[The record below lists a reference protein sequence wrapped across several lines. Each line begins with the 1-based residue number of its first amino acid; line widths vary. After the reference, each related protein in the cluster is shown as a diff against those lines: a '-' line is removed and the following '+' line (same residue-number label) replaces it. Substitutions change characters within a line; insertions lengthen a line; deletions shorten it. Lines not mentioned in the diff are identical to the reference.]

1 MSAGTL
7 TLVAPLA
14 GWSGALE
21 EAPDAVFA
29 QRLLGDGL
37 AIDPTAG
44 TLCAPCDGEVLLL
57 PPSRHAVTLRSTG
70 GCEILLHVGIDT
82 VALGGTGFTA
92 HTREGATVRAGDELL
107 SFDLDVLARRAKSL
121 MTPVVIAG
129 GGWRIIRCSRDCE
142 VRVGEFLMELVASAA
157 GGAGGAQP
165 NVLTEQVRRVAV
177 NFEHGI
183 HARPAALMAA
193 ALKSLAAEVR
203 IVAGAR
209 AANARSTTALMSL
222 GAKHGD
228 LIELHASGPD
238 AAAALTALAGLLG
251 APAARAA
258 GAAAPKR
265 EAPARPPESVAGPGG
280 RLRGISASGGLAV
293 GTALQLRRL
302 EIEVPADGAGLA
314 HEQAALERARGAV
327 RERLSRGGTS
337 GAQAQIAAAHLQL
350 LEDPELSARAQV
362 ELAAGRSAG
371 FAWRAALRAAA
382 QALQALN
389 DAHLAERVDDLFD
402 LESQVL
408 LELTGTASA
417 AGPPAAGAIIIAPEL
432 LPSQV
437 VALAQ
442 AGAAGLCMAGGGAT
456 SHAAILAAALGVP
469 ALVALGAGILA
480 IEDGTPLVLDAGSGV
495 VEVDPGT
502 ARVAAARTAVAA
514 DAARRA
520 QLERAAQQAAS
531 TADGVRVEVLANI
544 GSLAEAQAAV
554 RLGAEGVGLLR
565 TEFLF
570 LDRSSAPPEAEQR
583 AQYQAIA
590 DALGARPL
598 TIRTL
603 DAGGDKPIAYLPL
616 PPEENPALGLRGIRT
631 SLAYPQLLRTQLRAV
646 LAIKTAAQLRVLLPM
661 ISDLDEV
668 QAVRGLVDEL
678 CGELGRDAAPL
689 IGVMI
694 ETPAAALLADELAAA
709 VDFLSIGT
717 NDLTQYTLAMDRSH
731 PQLASRLDAL
741 HPAVLRLIARTAQ
754 AGEARQ
760 RPVAVCGGLASEPRA
775 AALLIGLGV
784 RELSAVPAVI
794 PQLKA
799 RIAAFI
805 AIMPAPVALIIF
817 LIPLA
822 IVEPFKI
829 VSLWLM
835 AVGHP
840 ILGALDLFSGR
851 VVGQV
856 QSHQRF
862 ESAARRQRRDDAL
875 PVRAGQCR
883 GGDRRLEIGH
893 HNGAPEALRGEMRDR
908 FQGIG
913 VAQMHVPVVGPLDG
927 EAIHAAA
934 VRAGQPPRSRSSV

>member
-57 PPSRHAVTLRSTG
+57 PGSRHAVTLRSPG

-82 VALGGTGFTA
+82 VALGGAGFTA
-92 HTREGATVRAGDELL
+92 HRREGDAVRAGDALL
-107 SFDLDVLARRAKSL
+107 SFDLDVLARRAKSVL
-121 MTPVVIAG
+121 TPVVIAA
-129 GGWRIIRCSRDCE
+129 GGWRIVRCSRDCE
-142 VRVGEFLMELVASAA
+142 VRVGEFLMELVATGA
-157 GGAGGAQP
+157 GGAGVAPQ
-165 NVLTEQVRRVAV
+165 NVRTEQKLRVAV
-177 NFEHGI
+177 NFAHGI

-193 ALKSLAAEVR
+193 ALKNLAAEVR

-209 AANARSTTALMSL
+209 AANARSTTALMAL
-222 GAKHGD
+222 GAKQGD
-228 LIELHASGPD
+228 LIELHASGADAD
-238 AAAALTALAGLLG
+238 AALAALAGVFG
-251 APAARAA
+251 APALRALGAREPEVSVP
-258 GAAAPKR
+258 AAPVD
-265 EAPARPPESVAGPGG
+265 AVAGPGV

-293 GTALQLRRL
+293 GSALQLRRR
-302 EIEVPADGAGLA
+302 EIEVPADGAGVA

-327 RERLSRGGTS
+327 RQRLSGGGTS

-350 LEDPELSARAQV
+350 LDDPELEGRAQA
-362 ELAAGRSAG
+362 EMAAGRSAG
-371 FAWRAALRAAA
+371 FAWRGALRAAA
-382 QALQALN
+382 KALQDLN
-389 DAHLAERVDDLFD
+389 DAHLAERVDDLLD

-408 LELTGTASA
+408 LELTGGAA
-417 AGPPAAGAIIIAPEL
+417 PAGPPAAGAIIIAREL

-437 VALAQ
+437 VALAE

-456 SHAAILAAALGVP
+456 SHAAILAAALGLP

-480 IEDGTPLVLDAGSGV
+480 IKDGTLLVLDALSAV
-495 VEVDPGT
+495 VEVDPGA

-520 QLERAAQQAAS
+520 QLARAAQRAAA
-531 TADGVRVEVLANI
+531 TADGVRIEVLANI
-544 GSLAEAQAAV
+544 GSLAEAQAAL

-590 DALGARPL
+590 DVLGARPL

-616 PPEENPALGLRGIRT
+616 PAEDNPALGLRGIRT
-631 SLAYPQLLRTQLRAV
+631 SLAYPQLLRTQLRAMLSV
-646 LAIKTAAQLRVLLPM
+646 AEAGPLRVLLPM

-668 QAVRGLVDEL
+668 HAVRALVDEL
-678 CGELGRDAAPL
+678 CRELGRHAAPL

-717 NDLTQYTLAMDRSH
+717 NDLTQYTLAMDRTH
-731 PQLASRLDAL
+731 PQLATRLDAL

-754 AGEARQ
+754 AGAARQ
-760 RPVAVCGGLASEPRA
+760 RPVAVCGGLASEARA
-775 AALLIGLGV
+775 APLLIGLGV
-784 RELSAVPAVI
+784 HELSAVPAVI

-799 RIAAFI
+799 HIAALTL
-805 AIMPAPVALIIF
+805 AECRTLAAQAL
-817 LIPLA
+817 
-822 IVEPFKI
+822 
-829 VSLWLM
+829 
-835 AVGHP
+835 
-840 ILGALDLFSGR
+840 
-851 VVGQV
+851 
-856 QSHQRF
+856 
-862 ESAARRQRRDDAL
+862 
-875 PVRAGQCR
+875 
-883 GGDRRLEIGH
+883 
-893 HNGAPEALRGEMRDR
+893 
-908 FQGIG
+908 
-913 VAQMHVPVVGPLDG
+913 AQPS
-927 EAIHAAA
+927 AAA
-934 VRAGQPPRSRSSV
+934 VRALLGQGLP

>member
-44 TLCAPCDGEVLLL
+44 TLCAPCDAEVLLL
-57 PPSRHAVTLRSTG
+57 PPSRHAVTLRSAG

-82 VALGGTGFTA
+82 VALGGAGFTA
-92 HTREGATVRAGDELL
+92 HTREGAAVRAGDELL
-107 SFDLDVLARRAKSL
+107 SFDLDVLARRAKSVL
-121 MTPVVIAG
+121 TPVVITG
-129 GGWRIIRCSRDCE
+129 DGWRITRSSRDCE
-142 VRVGEFLMELVASAA
+142 VRVGEFLMELVATAA
-157 GGAGGAQP
+157 GGTDGAQHDA
-165 NVLTEQVRRVAV
+165 LTEQVRRVTV

-193 ALKSLAAEVR
+193 ALKDLAAEVR

-222 GAKHGD
+222 GAKRGD
-228 LIELHASGPD
+228 LIELQASGPD
-238 AAAALTALAGLLG
+238 AAAALTALAGVLG
-251 APAARAA
+251 APAARAGA
-258 GAAAPKR
+258 SAPRAAAATPQVD
-265 EAPARPPESVAGPGG
+265 SVAGAG
-280 RLRGISASGGLAV
+280 RRYRGISASGGLAV
-293 GTALQLRRL
+293 GTALQLRRAQV
-302 EIEVPADGAGLA
+302 EVAADGVGVA

-327 RERLSRGGTS
+327 RQRLSRGGTS
-337 GAQAQIAAAHLQL
+337 GAQAEIAAAHLEL
-350 LEDPELSARAQV
+350 LDDPELIGRAQA
-362 ELAAGRSAG
+362 EMAAGRSAG
-371 FAWRAALRAAA
+371 FAWRSAVGAAA
-382 QALQALN
+382 TALQALN
-389 DAHLAERVDDLFD
+389 DAHLAERVDDLLD

-408 LELTGTASA
+408 LELTGTAA
-417 AGPPAAGAIIIAPEL
+417 AAAPPAAGAIVLAREL

-442 AGAAGLCMAGGGAT
+442 AGVAGLCMAGGGAT

-469 ALVALGAGILA
+469 ALVALGAGMLA
-480 IEDGTPLVLDAGSGV
+480 VEDGTPLVLDAGSGV
-495 VEVDPGT
+495 LEVDPGA
-502 ARVAAARTAVAA
+502 ARLAAARTAVTAQ
-514 DAARRA
+514 AARRT
-520 QLERAAQQAAS
+520 QLERAAQHAAA
-531 TADGVRVEVLANI
+531 TADGVRIEVLANI

-570 LDRSSAPPEAEQR
+570 LERSSAPPEAEQR

-590 DALGARPL
+590 DALGERPL

-631 SLAYPQLLRTQLRAV
+631 SLAYPQLLRTQLRALLGV
-646 LAIKTAAQLRVLLPM
+646 GGAAQLRVLLPM

-668 QAVRGLVDEL
+668 HAVRALVEEL
-678 CGELGRDAAPL
+678 CGELGRSAAPL

-717 NDLTQYTLAMDRSH
+717 NDLTQYTLAMDRTH

-754 AGEARQ
+754 AGGARQ

-775 AALLIGLGV
+775 APLLIGLGV
-784 RELSAVPAVI
+784 RELSVVPAVI
-794 PQLKA
+794 PHLKA
-799 RIAAFI
+799 RIAA
-805 AIMPAPVALIIF
+805 LT
-817 LIPLA
+817 LA
-822 IVEPFKI
+822 EC
-829 VSLWLM
+829 
-835 AVGHP
+835 
-840 ILGALDLFSGR
+840 GAL
-851 VVGQV
+851 
-856 QSHQRF
+856 
-862 ESAARRQRRDDAL
+862 AAQAL
-875 PVRAGQCR
+875 
-883 GGDRRLEIGH
+883 
-893 HNGAPEALRGEMRDR
+893 
-908 FQGIG
+908 
-913 VAQMHVPVVGPLDG
+913 AQPS
-927 EAIHAAA
+927 AAA
-934 VRAGQPPRSRSSV
+934 VRALLGPGPP